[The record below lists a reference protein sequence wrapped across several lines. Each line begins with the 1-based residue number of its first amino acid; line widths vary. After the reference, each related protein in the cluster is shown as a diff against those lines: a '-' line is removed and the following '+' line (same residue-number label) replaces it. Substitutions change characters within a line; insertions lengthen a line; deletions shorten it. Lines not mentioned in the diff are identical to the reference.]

1 MSTLSPGTEGASPAC
16 WSQPGGKA
24 SQGSWNE
31 ESHDN
36 WSRCDNRQWS
46 KVPVPLLLLLLCLFC
61 IHRYPITPYVLSLAM
76 AGSTFLLSITITLGI
91 FSVSESFCHQL
102 GSWGVTAGLKDPI
115 LFAFTAT
122 VSSLTALSAVTA
134 LFCFPVLLCALLWL
148 LSFLL
153 TATLHCCPLVPMA
166 LVMSCPFSELSLTC
180 SALALLARL
189 LCCSW
194 KQLPGNKVP
203 VPLLL
208 LLLCLCGM
216 VGMGLCSGSL
226 VHSSAHP
233 LIYFLA
239 GSCAKEL
246 TPSVSV
252 AFQRAFEA
260 LVPEAG
266 NRDSTRGSSSSGII
280 MKERHHK
287 IKP

>member
-194 KQLPGNKVP
+194 KQLPGKLCGSVQISGASWS
-203 VPLLL
+203 LLL
-208 LLLCLCGM
+208 LWDPCPKAAPP
-216 VGMGLCSGSL
+216 
-226 VHSSAHP
+226 SSAHP